1 MNPSLP
7 NPPARPDGDRLW
19 ELLADRALVGLD
31 ADDQAELAG
40 LLPSGDESFG
50 REFDLAAGA
59 GALAMLS
66 ADERSAALPASLRR
80 KLLADVD
87 SYPASYPAVRSP
99 EPTPVATPEPQSA
112 PAPRSAASG
121 DGPATLRL
129 LVTWSGWAAAAAAL
143 AFAFLRP
150 APTAPVTPVEP
161 AKPGLVEVVDKSG
174 DALRMPWKDPGGG
187 PVAGEV
193 VWSDRLQQG
202 YMRFRGLAA
211 NDPAREQ
218 YQLWIFDKQRKPE
231 HPVDGGVFDVSAPA
245 DPGGDVVV
253 PISAKLPV
261 KSALGFA
268 VTVEPPGGVVV
279 SERKRIAALAL
290 PG

>member
-1 MNPSLP
+1 MNPS
-7 NPPARPDGDRLW
+7 PPTHTARPDGDRLW

-31 ADDQAELAG
+31 ADEQAELAG
-40 LLPSGDESFG
+40 LLPSGDDMIG

-66 ADERSAALPASLRR
+66 ADERNAALPASLRQ

-87 SYPASYPAVRSP
+87 SYPAVRSP
-99 EPTPVATPEPQSA
+99 EPKPEPKPVATPEPKSA
-112 PAPRSAASG
+112 PAPRQAASD
-121 DGPATLRL
+121 DGPATVRL
-129 LVTWSGWAAAAAAL
+129 LVTWGGWAAAAAAL

-150 APTAPVTPVEP
+150 GPTAPVAPVEP
-161 AKPGLVEVVDKSG
+161 PKPGLVETVDTSG
-174 DALRMPWKDPGGG
+174 DALRIAWKDPGGG

-253 PISAKLPV
+253 PIAAKLPV

-268 VTVEPPGGVVV
+268 VTVEAPGGVVV